1 LIQETEDRVLHLR
14 NLSSETEATLL
25 EEIKSL
31 NETLRSKDAEIT
43 LLLKVDKEQI
53 EENEQIQ
60 NDLKAHIR
68 RLQDKIFII
77 QREN

>member
-1 LIQETEDRVLHLR
+1 MIQETEDRVLHLR